1 MPNQKITSIGGQAL
15 MEGILMVGPKKRCAA
30 FCEPDGK
37 ISTEEIEF
45 LPLSK
50 KYPILGKPF
59 IRGIFSMVDSMR
71 CGYKALA
78 LSADKILTED
88 EEEESKFDKWLN
100 DKLGDKATG
109 IIMSIAGVVGT
120 VLAIGLFFF
129 LPSLIFNLIQNAAGG
144 TLSFWR
150 SPFEGLFRALIFILY
165 LFFVGQMKDIK
176 RLFMFHGAEH
186 KTIFCYENNLELTV
200 ENVRAQV
207 RFHPRCGTS
216 FIVILLLLSIL
227 VGFAIPFTN
236 PILRTAAKLV
246 TIPIVMSIGYELL
259 KLCGKYNNKFT
270 IIIAAPGLWVQRL
283 TTKEPSED
291 RMIEAAIEA
300 MKAVIPENGE
310 DLIA

>member
-1 MPNQKITSIGGQAL
+1 
-15 MEGILMVGPKKRCAA
+15 MEGILMVGPNKRCAA
-30 FCEPDGK
+30 FCEPDGG

-45 LPLSK
+45 VPLSK

-59 IRGIFSMVDSMR
+59 IRGIFAMVDSMR

-78 LSADKILTED
+78 LSADKFMTEED
-88 EEEESKFDKWLN
+88 EEPSKFDKWLS

-109 IIMSIAGVVGT
+109 VIMSIAGVIGAA
-120 VLAIGLFFF
+120 LAIGLFFF
-129 LPSLIFNLIQNAAGG
+129 LPSLLFNLIQSASGA

-150 SPFEGLFRALIFILY
+150 SPFEGLFRVIIFMLY
-165 LFFVGQMKDIK
+165 LLGVGQMKDIK

-186 KTIFCYENNLELTV
+186 KTIFCYENNLELNV

-216 FIVILLLLSIL
+216 FIVILLILSIL
-227 VGFAIPFTN
+227 IGFAIPFTN
-236 PILRTAAKLV
+236 PLLRTLAKLL
-246 TIPIVMSIGYELL
+246 TIPVIMSIGYELL

-270 IIIAAPGLWVQRL
+270 RFISAPGLWVQRL
-283 TTKEPSED
+283 TTKEPTED
-291 RMIEAAIEA
+291 CMIMAAIEA